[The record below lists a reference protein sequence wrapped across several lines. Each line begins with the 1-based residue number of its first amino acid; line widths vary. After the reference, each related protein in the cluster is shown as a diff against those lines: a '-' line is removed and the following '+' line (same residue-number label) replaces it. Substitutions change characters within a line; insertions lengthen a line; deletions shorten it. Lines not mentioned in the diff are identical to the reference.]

1 MKTREGIYNRH
12 DLATGSIF
20 HCCPLRLQNEV
31 ETNISN
37 TAYSDLFLNHSVYS
51 RLNNSF
57 LMTRDFI
64 LFTSVLSYL
73 KQCVSKSTEIHI
85 ENWNLIKL
93 CVKNHKQNHLACWNV
108 CISQEHASQQ
118 KNICKKEVLIYRRR
132 VIQSIILICGHAH
145 PFTIIGKAVFPKIF
159 SHSDN
164 KKFFLSSLRGS
175 LLFGWTPSLQA
186 ADEWE
191 GTS

>member
-73 KQCVSKSTEIHI
+73 KQSGSESTEVHI

-118 KNICKKEVLIYRRR
+118 KNIRKKEVLIYRRR

-145 PFTIIGKAVFPKIF
+145 PFTIIGNAVFPKIL

-164 KKFFLSSLRGS
+164 KKFLLSSLRGS